1 MNHIDIWGKKVPRR
15 GKNKGTICYQSLP
28 GIWEERPAKLRAI
41 ADEEKLRYQA
51 SGSREVR

>member
-28 GIWEERPAKLRAI
+28 GIWEERPAKLRAV
-41 ADEEKLRYQA
+41 ADEEKLQYQA